1 MRATLAAV
9 LIAAALTLGVPAPA
23 QAQSQPIQL
32 DATAQSAVAVDLI
45 SHAAKA
51 VRFTMDEQEFATGA
65 LDSVS
70 VRLQRAGE
78 PTMELALQRS
88 GSLWSASLPVAT
100 PDLITGAWTVAF
112 TAVKEGGSG
121 EIARVPLQV
130 TAADTAAPKL
140 SLAIPAASIILGPT
154 DSVALNVSDPL
165 LRSVTYTFGGLPAG
179 LPLAFPYLLR
189 GDLLPQGQTTV
200 VFQALDRAGHSA
212 TLAVPVDRDAI
223 LPRIDLQVP
232 AHAYVGAPLTFLSL
246 VREDGPH
253 TLRLLSNGSIVSE
266 VKVPG
271 FASPETNR
279 THAFTV
285 SASEPGNAS
294 LQVEVIDRAGNRAQ
308 VAREMVLEPPI
319 VDAKAGSLRLGTS
332 GPLYVKDPVKL
343 NATVL
348 QVGGVATLPLT
359 VVFEAAGRSMTLV
372 TDVAKEE
379 SKTVGWSVNLSAG
392 THTAKVSVAA
402 PTTANETAPG
412 NENATLTFEV
422 FLGRLAVDGKRF
434 DIRAA
439 GNGLPSSAVE
449 SGSTK
454 SYPMKIVDRGA
465 GIAYEF
471 TTSANQTYVWDPLK
485 PMDDRDT
492 NATASESSSETDAA
506 RGAPAPG
513 VATALLVVAL
523 AALSQRRKA

>member
-1 MRATLAAV
+1 MRASLAAV
-9 LIAAALTLGVPAPA
+9 LIAAALTLAVPA
-23 QAQSQPIQL
+23 QAQSQPIQV
-32 DATAQSAVAVDLI
+32 DAAAQSAVGVDLVRD
-45 SHAAKA
+45 AAKA
-51 VRFTMDEQEFATGA
+51 VRFTLDEQDFAAGQ

-78 PTMELALQRS
+78 PTMELALQRV
-88 GSLWSASLPVAT
+88 GTLWSTSLPVAT
-100 PDLITGAWTVAF
+100 PDLVTGAWTAAF
-112 TAVKEGGSG
+112 TAVKSGDSG
-121 EIARVPLQV
+121 ELASVPMQV
-130 TAADTAAPKL
+130 TAADTSAPKL
-140 SLAIPAASIILGPT
+140 SLAVPAASVILGPT
-154 DSVALNVSDPL
+154 DSVGLNVSDPL

-179 LPLAFPYLLR
+179 LPLAFPYILR

-212 TLAVPVDRDAI
+212 ILSVPVDRDAI

-232 AHAYVGAPLTFLSL
+232 DHAYVGAPLTFLSL

-285 SASEPGNAS
+285 SATEPGNVS

-308 VAREMVLEPPI
+308 VARELALEPPI
-319 VDAKAGSLRLGTS
+319 VDAKAGSLRLATS
-332 GPLYVKDPVKL
+332 GPLYVKDPVRL

-348 QVGGVATLPLT
+348 QVGGVATLPIT
-359 VVFEAAGRSMTLV
+359 VVFEAAGRSSTVV
-372 TDVAKEE
+372 TDVAPSQ

-392 THTAKVSVAA
+392 SHTAKVSVSA
-402 PTTANETAPG
+402 PDTANETAPG

-449 SGSTK
+449 SGSTRT
-454 SYPMKIVDRGA
+454 YPMKIVDAGA

-471 TTSANQTYVWDPLK
+471 TTSANRTYVWDPLK

-492 NATASESSSETDAA
+492 NATASESSSSTGSA

-513 VATALLVVAL
+513 IAMALLVVAL
-523 AALSQRRKA
+523 AAVSQRRKA